1 MFIQMPVV
9 IAHEAHHTAAD
20 GVGLAV
26 EDMNTRSMLDN
37 HNFMKIMMMFRKR
50 SLREPGLYR
59 NRRRSRREKID
70 AVQYGHNGPHQ

>member
-1 MFIQMPVV
+1 
-9 IAHEAHHTAAD
+9 
-20 GVGLAV
+20 
-26 EDMNTRSMLDN
+26 MNTRSMLDN